1 MDFFPCPIRISNVR
15 NDTLASL
22 FNYTALDWSKTFFSV
37 LLTHQRRNTKN
48 TKNHDGHHD
57 LQPKCDQGDQF
68 AVVDLSVGNKDLQQC
83 ADVIMRIRAEYFYA
97 MKHFDRIKFT
107 RSCDADS

>member
-1 MDFFPCPIRISNVR
+1 MIRLLPFSIIPLWTGLRLS
-15 NDTLASL
+15 LASCSPTRDATL
-22 FNYTALDWSKTFFSV
+22 RTRR
-37 LLTHQRRNTKN
+37 THDR
-48 TKNHDGHHD
+48 DHD